1 MNTNNELKQ
10 EVRYLLRYGKQNAR
24 TGSELATVL
33 GFKDD
38 RLVRLAIKDLIDEG
52 LPVASSVKPPH
63 GYFIAS
69 SYQEAQE
76 YMRVLHSR
84 LAGNAYRLKE
94 FKHASR
100 EILQPYQMA
109 LI

>member
-1 MNTNNELKQ
+1 MNTSSELKQ
-10 EVRYLLRYGKQNAR
+10 EVKTLLRTGKEKAR
-24 TGSELATVL
+24 IGSEMATVL

-38 RLVRLAIKDLIDEG
+38 RPIRLAIRELIAEG
-52 LPVASSVKPPH
+52 LPVAASGK

-69 SYQEAQE
+69 SIDEATE
-76 YMRVLHSR
+76 YMRNLKGR
-84 LAGNAYRLKE
+84 LVEDAYRRRD
-94 FKHASR
+94 FKLASR